1 MRKKSVHSNPVGN
14 LNPRSYSHSMW
25 RHPPFFSIF
34 LAQFGHLRLCF
45 WMTARLLSSSSI
57 RSLIRAWYSSQVSL
71 SCHGLSHATQA
82 LAPHVLHTQMS
93 GLGAGREGVLGGD
106 FLDFLNPSF
115 FTHFLLEDLG
125 GDSSVL
131 MAVSS
136 ALIMGSSG
144 LELSWTWPA
153 RQLTAKHQRQP
164 GVFSAM

>member
-1 MRKKSVHSNPVGN
+1 
-14 LNPRSYSHSMW
+14 
-25 RHPPFFSIF
+25 
-34 LAQFGHLRLCF
+34 
-45 WMTARLLSSSSI
+45 
-57 RSLIRAWYSSQVSL
+57 
-71 SCHGLSHATQA
+71 
-82 LAPHVLHTQMS
+82 MS

-131 MAVSS
+131 MAASS
-136 ALIMGSSG
+136 ALMMDSSG